1 MWREAAPPAIGARMI
16 RYVASRLLLL
26 IPVVLGAAGISFGLL
41 LLLPGDPAIALLGQ
55 DLSPSE
61 LIRFRHLLGLDR
73 PIMVQFGFF
82 LWRIVRGDFGT
93 SITLHAPV
101 LQLLG
106 ATLPATLELA
116 LCSLAVATVV
126 GIPLG
131 VLAARHRGRTAD
143 TATMAVAQLGVSMP
157 AFWLGVLLILLFA
170 VKLNWLPSFGRGPGL
185 LEALLARDGPSL
197 VDALRHLILPVA
209 TIAFFNLA
217 LLSRLTR
224 WAMLDVLGEDYVR
237 TARAKGQHERL
248 VVYRHALRN
257 ALLPILTIV
266 GLQFGNALGGAV
278 ITETIYGWP
287 GMGRLVIQAIGQ
299 RDFPVVQG
307 AVLTLA
313 VVFSL
318 VNVVV
323 DLSYGLADPRIRYD

>member
-1 MWREAAPPAIGARMI
+1 MRVRMI
-16 RYVASRLLLL
+16 RYVTRRLVLL
-26 IPVVLGAAGISFGLL
+26 IPVVLGAAGVSFGLL

-55 DLSPSE
+55 DLSAEE
-61 LIRFRHLLGLDR
+61 LVRFRHLLGLDR
-73 PIMVQFGFF
+73 PITVQFGFF
-82 LWRIVRGDFGT
+82 LWRIVHGDFGT

-101 LQLLG
+101 LRLLG

-116 LCSLAVATVV
+116 LCSLAVAVAV

-131 VLAARHRGRTAD
+131 VVAARRRGSAVD
-143 TATMAVAQLGVSMP
+143 TATMALAQLGVSMP

-185 LEALLARDGPSL
+185 LGALLARDGPSL
-197 VDALRHLILPVA
+197 WESLRHLILPVS
-209 TIAFFNLA
+209 TLAFFNLA

-224 WAMLDVLGEDYVR
+224 WAVLDVLGEDYVR
-237 TARAKGQHERL
+237 TARAKGQYERF

-257 ALLPILTIV
+257 ALLPILTLV

-287 GMGRLVIQAIGQ
+287 GMGRLVVQAIGQ

-307 AVLTLA
+307 AVFTLA
-313 VVFSL
+313 IVFSL